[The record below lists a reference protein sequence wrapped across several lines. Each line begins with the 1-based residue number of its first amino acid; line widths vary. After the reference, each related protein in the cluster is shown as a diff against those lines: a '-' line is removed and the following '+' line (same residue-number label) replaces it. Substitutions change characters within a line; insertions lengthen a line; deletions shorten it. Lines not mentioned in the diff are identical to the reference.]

1 MPRELARA
9 GALLDKSP
17 LGNLPGSLS
26 GLSAQSPDG
35 LDAFAKLIAG
45 KVQQV
50 NAAESTAQQ
59 LVHQLHR
66 GQNVDPAEV
75 LTAVQQADL
84 AMSTMLQVR
93 DHLLQ
98 AYRELQQIQI

>member
-17 LGNLPGSLS
+17 GGNLPASLG
-26 GLSAQSPDG
+26 GLSAQRPDG
-35 LDAFAKLIAG
+35 LDAFANLIAG
-45 KVQQV
+45 KVQSV
-50 NAAESTAQQ
+50 NAAESHAQQ
-59 LVHQLHR
+59 LVQQLHH

-93 DHLLQ
+93 DQLLQ

>member
-1 MPRELARA
+1 MPRELVRA

-17 LGNLPGSLS
+17 LGNLPASLD
-26 GLSAQSPDG
+26 GLSAQRPDG
-35 LDAFAKLIAG
+35 FDAFAKLIAG

-50 NAAESTAQQ
+50 NTAQSTAQQ
-59 LVHQLHR
+59 LVQQLHR
-66 GQNVDPAEV
+66 GQSVDQAEV

-84 AMSTMLQVR
+84 ALSTMLQVR
-93 DHLLQ
+93 DQVLE